1 MSTSSK
7 SSIPQWFN
15 LSIPQRTINVKDANL
30 TMSLKKIRR
39 WPLRRRRRKKQLYN
53 GCHLEW
59 YNVCIYK
66 RIKVR
71 ITVLKTNLIKRG
83 MSSFFKVGLGGVCS
97 CSSWQFNEKK
107 REYQLNQLKK
117 FLKTSIKTIESDHFQ
132 ILVSSSCLF
141 SFSCA

>member
-1 MSTSSK
+1 MVQLVNTPK
-7 SSIPQWFN
+7 N
-15 LSIPQRTINVKDANL
+15 NKC
-30 TMSLKKIRR
+30 K
-39 WPLRRRRRKKQLYN
+39 RRKLNKESQKNKALATSEAKEEKQLYN

-66 RIKVR
+66 RINVR
-71 ITVLKTNLIKRG
+71 KTVLKTNLIERG